1 MHETYK
7 SMNYV
12 PAGMKSV
19 NILWILGTNQ
29 ECLVHS
35 LESQSMGSIRD
46 MAKVAGPV
54 ESWSQLES

>member
-1 MHETYK
+1 MHEANK

-12 PAGMKSV
+12 PAGVKSV
-19 NILWILGTNQ
+19 NILWILDTNQ

-35 LESQSMGSIRD
+35 LESQSMGSVRD
-46 MAKVAGPV
+46 MAEVGGTV